1 MIRFLFLLSEKIKKL
16 RITSF
21 FINIFVEFN
30 TWKVSRSSDDELVC
44 SGRSLAAKA
53 FRWNSLDSDEILVR
67 LPWCVLGNCINPFHF
82 ARDNRKNL
90 EGSDLDSTPDS
101 GSLETFDNCKSRR
114 FEESFLTH
122 VPLPLNDSAPDP
134 TEERW
139 AICMFW
145 EGKNRI
151 GRTFSVDRYR
161 NYLLI
166 FSSFNFS
173 IILLLGDISQFL
185 VAWWMKMD
193 FVSVLYLTPELLAV
207 FEIKVKS

>member
-1 MIRFLFLLSEKIKKL
+1 M
-16 RITSF
+16 
-21 FINIFVEFN
+21 
-30 TWKVSRSSDDELVC
+30 
-44 SGRSLAAKA
+44 
-53 FRWNSLDSDEILVR
+53 R

-166 FSSFNFS
+166 FCSFNFS

>member
-1 MIRFLFLLSEKIKKL
+1 ML
-16 RITSF
+16 
-21 FINIFVEFN
+21 
-30 TWKVSRSSDDELVC
+30 KVSRSSDDELVC

-101 GSLETFDNCKSRR
+101 GSLETFGNCKSRR

-161 NYLLI
+161 NYLLK
-166 FSSFNFS
+166 F
-173 IILLLGDISQFL
+173 
-185 VAWWMKMD
+185 
-193 FVSVLYLTPELLAV
+193 FVVL
-207 FEIKVKS
+207 FFQ